1 MMKKKPT
8 PLSPVT
14 PHADREEALAD
25 YVLAH
30 ISPEDEYLH
39 RLYRA
44 TQTQLLYPR
53 MASGHLQGRLLR
65 MLMQMIRPRLVLELG
80 TFRVIRPLPWLRAWK
95 QAGV

>member
-53 MASGHLQGRLLR
+53 MASSTHNGFCVVAALSKYTNGLSYT
-65 MLMQMIRPRLVLELG
+65 VLDKIGKSAL
-80 TFRVIRPLPWLRAWK
+80 T
-95 QAGV
+95 